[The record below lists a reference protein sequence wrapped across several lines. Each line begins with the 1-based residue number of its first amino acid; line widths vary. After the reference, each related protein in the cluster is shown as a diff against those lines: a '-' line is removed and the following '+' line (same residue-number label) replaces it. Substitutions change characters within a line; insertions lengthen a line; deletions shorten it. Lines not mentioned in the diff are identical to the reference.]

1 MSSPARP
8 YDPEYWRK
16 RAEETRELVEKLGDA
31 DKKLLML
38 AIAEIYEQIEEIPK
52 KRRLGREAAPSG

>member
-1 MSSPARP
+1 VSSPTQP

-16 RAEETRELVEKLGDA
+16 RVEETRELVEKLGDA

>member
-1 MSSPARP
+1 VPSPAQP

-38 AIAEIYEQIEEIPK
+38 GIAEIYEQIAKSDEDLAKERWRVQK
-52 KRRLGREAAPSG
+52 V

>member
-1 MSSPARP
+1 VSSPAQP
-8 YDPEYWRK
+8 YDPGYWRK

-38 AIAEIYEQIEEIPK
+38 GIAEIYEQIAKSDEDLAKE
-52 KRRLGREAAPSG
+52 RLRVQIV

>member
-1 MSSPARP
+1 VPSPSQP

-16 RAEETRELVEKLGDA
+16 RAEEMRELAEIMSDA
-31 DKKLLML
+31 HKKLLML